1 MYLTPL
7 TKIKLQMDQL
17 SKCVFWGSW
26 EAIHVS
32 IQVISGLI
40 KEKDMTMRWQYRHLI
55 WVEL

>member
-40 KEKDMTMRWQYRHLI
+40 KEKDKEFELI
-55 WVEL
+55 KK